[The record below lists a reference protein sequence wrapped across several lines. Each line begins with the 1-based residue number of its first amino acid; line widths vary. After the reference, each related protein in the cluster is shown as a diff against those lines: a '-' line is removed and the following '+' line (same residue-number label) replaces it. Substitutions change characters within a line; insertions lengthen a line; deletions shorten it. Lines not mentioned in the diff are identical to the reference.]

1 MLCKKKKNM
10 FHKLLSK
17 NKWLN
22 TTMDSLRKLQP
33 HHFTNVSLLVHKTVC
48 TITLVQWPMSN
59 SRFSVLYAFI
69 YSKCSVN
76 SAIPEAVCAM
86 LAQWVLHCT
95 CMEAGPQPH
104 SLEPAFIELHMA
116 LSDLIFPEFSLMHY
130 FKVHYP
136 LPWGLA
142 PLFPRPY
149 K

>member
-59 SRFSVLYAFI
+59 SRFRVLGSYI
-69 YSKCSVN
+69 
-76 SAIPEAVCAM
+76 
-86 LAQWVLHCT
+86 QQVLSEQCDPWSSLCHVSRGCYICT
-95 CMEAGPQPH
+95 CMEAGPQHH
-104 SLEPAFIELHMA
+104 SLEAVFTELHMA
-116 LSDLIFPEFSLMHY
+116 LSDMIFPEFSLMHY

-136 LPWGLA
+136 LP
-142 PLFPRPY
+142 
-149 K
+149 